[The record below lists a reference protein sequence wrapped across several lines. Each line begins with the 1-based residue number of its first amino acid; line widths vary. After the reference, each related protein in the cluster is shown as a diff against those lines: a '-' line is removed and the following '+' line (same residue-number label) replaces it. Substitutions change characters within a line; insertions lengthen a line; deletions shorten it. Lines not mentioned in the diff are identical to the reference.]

1 MSVED
6 TVQTSVPFLS
16 DAGIQPSNS
25 GTGTSLCFNLSKAGY
40 YEKLTDFVLTPNAFP
55 GKPCRESVQ
64 GLVRTCL
71 EMCVVD
77 LTEVDSLASTVVAAD
92 LGWNLETTPQ
102 RDRCSKDLRSAR
114 PKVLIAS
121 PSCALFLTSL
131 NHDDG
136 SSIPLESGR
145 GKSSSH
151 DLISWVLCANAV
163 HRYIVV
169 TISFLNI
176 HRTRHH

>member
-1 MSVED
+1 MLRTQYK
-6 TVQTSVPFLS
+6 TVSPFCRMPES
-16 DAGIQPSNS
+16 QPSNS

-92 LGWNLETTPQ
+92 LGWKLETTPQ
-102 RDRCSKDLRSAR
+102 RDKCSRELR
-114 PKVLIAS
+114 KVLMAS
-121 PSCALFLTSL
+121 PSCPLFLTSL

-151 DLISWVLCANAV
+151 DLNSWVLCANAV

-169 TISFLNI
+169 TISFFE
-176 HRTRHH
+176 